1 MFAASSD
8 KKKLLETVGLHIVLN
23 KLMLCDFMAQ
33 QIWMPFWEPYGT
45 LFMEVRII
53 NVGL

>member
-8 KKKLLETVGLHIVLN
+8 KKNLLGILGLHIVLN

-45 LFMEVRII
+45 LFMEVRIT
-53 NVGL
+53 NVDI